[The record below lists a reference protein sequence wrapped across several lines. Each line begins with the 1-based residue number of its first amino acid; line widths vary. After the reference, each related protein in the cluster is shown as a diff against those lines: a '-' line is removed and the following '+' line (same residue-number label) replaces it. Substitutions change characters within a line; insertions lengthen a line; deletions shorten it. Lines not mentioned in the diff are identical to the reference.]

1 MSFEQ
6 EQTLVRLRR
15 RPSNL
20 WLGHLV
26 LAVVSGVLTWSS
38 LRTMPTWLSYI
49 IDAVAG
55 LLLLIFWLIPSWRFA
70 PNFVDITSARI
81 LVHGGLC
88 GRIKRDVQVSA
99 ITGVEYS
106 RSTGITINLG
116 QGDPLVLTGLS
127 RPKALSETLRKTLA
141 K

>member
-1 MSFEQ
+1 
-6 EQTLVRLRR
+6 
-15 RPSNL
+15 
-20 WLGHLV
+20 
-26 LAVVSGVLTWSS
+26 
-38 LRTMPTWLSYI
+38 MPTWLSYT

-70 PNFVDITSARI
+70 TNFVDITSARI
-81 LVHGGLC
+81 LVHGGLF